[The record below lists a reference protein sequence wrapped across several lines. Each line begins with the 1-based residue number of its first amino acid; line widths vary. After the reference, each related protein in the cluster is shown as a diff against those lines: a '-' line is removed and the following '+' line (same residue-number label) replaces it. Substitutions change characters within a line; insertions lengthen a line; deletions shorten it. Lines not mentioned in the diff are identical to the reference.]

1 MRNLTAFVLASTL
14 RERGRSALRKTIQ
27 VLFWVTLLCTAPL
40 TGTALATVLGN
51 PAPEFLEGELG
62 LGARGSDY
70 RETLFLDYGVTDAAT
85 LQFLAGRVTFPGMR
99 GTEFGAGLRY
109 KIGPK
114 FFAGS
119 LPTQLGAFG
128 FYRAGSE
135 DSDIGASDFT
145 LLDAGFG
152 ASVMPGRHWVLFAS
166 AIFRYMEIN
175 FQSEEL
181 DINYES
187 GTDLGAAFGVEL
199 WFTTSFVVGLE
210 IHTGLKDDSLAGY
223 IEFKL

>member
-1 MRNLTAFVLASTL
+1 MHNLTAFVFASTL
-14 RERGRSALRKTIQ
+14 GKRGWSALRKTTR
-27 VLFWVTLLCTAPL
+27 VLFWVMLLCMAPL

-51 PAPEFLEGELG
+51 PAPEFLQGDLG

-70 RETLFLDYGVTDAAT
+70 RETLFLDYGATDAVT

-114 FFAGS
+114 FFADS
-119 LPTQLGAFG
+119 VPTQLGAFG

-135 DSDIGASDFT
+135 NSDIGDADFT

-152 ASVMPGRHWVLFAS
+152 VSIMPGRHWVLFTS

-175 FQSEEL
+175 FQSEEP
-181 DINYES
+181 DENYET